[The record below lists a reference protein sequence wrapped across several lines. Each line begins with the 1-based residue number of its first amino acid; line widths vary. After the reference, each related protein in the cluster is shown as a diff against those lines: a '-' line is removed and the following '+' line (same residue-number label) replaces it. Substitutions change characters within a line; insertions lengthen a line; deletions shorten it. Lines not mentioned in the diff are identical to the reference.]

1 MAQIREIDVGTVQT
15 RFARG
20 WHCLGLTKTFKD
32 GNPHSVLAFGTKLVV
47 FADSKGELKVLDAYC
62 RHMGGD
68 LSQGSVKGD
77 SVACPFHDWRW
88 GGNGKCTSIPY
99 ARRVPP
105 IARTRSWTT
114 LERNGQLFVW
124 NDPEGNPPPDEVT
137 IPGST
142 AHTATNGPT
151 GPGTRC

>member
-32 GNPHSVLAFGTKLVV
+32 GKPHSIEAFGTKLVV

-68 LSQGSVKGD
+68 LSQGTVKGD

-88 GGNGKCTSIPY
+88 GGNG
-99 ARRVPP
+99 
-105 IARTRSWTT
+105 
-114 LERNGQLFVW
+114 
-124 NDPEGNPPPDEVT
+124 
-137 IPGST
+137 
-142 AHTATNGPT
+142 
-151 GPGTRC
+151 